1 MTSAPAS
8 SGGTSPVDQ
17 WIIHHRPLD
26 ELHSHDSTNEEHG
39 RYSKGMDRKP
49 TKRNDG
55 VGEDTGHV
63 SRSSIHKVATRTD
76 CSSCQRRFRNRRMLV
91 EGPILDTGMPIS
103 EAQSRNREGEHTVQ
117 TS

>member
-1 MTSAPAS
+1 MFLGDGVRSILDEEKVLQAIGFGVFVPSSA
-8 SGGTSPVDQ
+8 
-17 WIIHHRPLD
+17 LD

-63 SRSSIHKVATRTD
+63 SRSSI
-76 CSSCQRRFRNRRMLV
+76 Q
-91 EGPILDTGMPIS
+91 
-103 EAQSRNREGEHTVQ
+103 
-117 TS
+117 

>member
-1 MTSAPAS
+1 MTNGTEKIGAVSPPS
-8 SGGTSPVDQ
+8 SGARFLGDH
-17 WIIHHRPLD
+17 HHRPLD

-63 SRSSIHKVATRTD
+63 
-76 CSSCQRRFRNRRMLV
+76 
-91 EGPILDTGMPIS
+91 
-103 EAQSRNREGEHTVQ
+103 
-117 TS
+117 